1 MKEKENIVY
10 DAVAIAT
17 ALSFGDFGPRAA
29 LIGRRGSALLRT
41 WSVLLYFVLN
51 VFSKCFFNIS
61 SHTYNKSA
69 WCEPR
74 F

>member
-29 LIGRRGSALLRT
+29 LIGGRRGSALLRT
-41 WSVLLYFVLN
+41 WSVLLFC
-51 VFSKCFFNIS
+51 SKRFF
-61 SHTYNKSA
+61 
-69 WCEPR
+69 
-74 F
+74 